1 MMNRDRLN
9 FWVRV
14 FAFFIAG
21 VFLLSFAF
29 VGLGTAN
36 ININPADLFGN
47 NNNSSQQQQQPG
59 QSVDLKDQIQAA
71 KKNLDKN
78 PKNAEAIRSLA
89 VLYYRDNQPDKAAQ
103 VLENG
108 RETLPKNPDIANLLG
123 QVYADQA
130 QKAAPGEQKKLY
142 GKAADAFA
150 AAARIQPKNA
160 QSYLFAGDAYQQA
173 GQPAEAIKYWNGY
186 LKLEPKGQQ
195 AKQVKDQIS
204 QLLKGGGT
212 TARRIREHESVTRR

>member
-9 FWVRV
+9 FWVRI

-29 VGLGTAN
+29 LGLGSAF
-36 ININPADLFGN
+36 NPLDLLN
-47 NNNSSQQQQQPG
+47 KNAPRQQQAG
-59 QSVDLKDQIQAA
+59 QTVNLQDQVQAA

-78 PKNAEAIRSLA
+78 PKSADAIRSLA
-89 VLYYRDNQPDKAAQ
+89 VLYYRGNQPDKAAQ
-103 VLENG
+103 VLEKG
-108 RETLPKNPDIANLLG
+108 RKTLPKNPDIANLLG
-123 QVYADQA
+123 QVYAQQA
-130 QKAAPGEQKKLY
+130 QTAAPGKQKKLY
-142 GKAADAFA
+142 AKSGDAFA
-150 AAARIQPKNA
+150 AATKLQPKNA
-160 QSYLFAGDAYQQA
+160 QSYLFAGQAYDQA
-173 GQPAEAIKYWNGY
+173 GQPADAIKYWNGY

-212 TARRIREHESVTRR
+212 TGGVEGNTSP

>member
-9 FWVRV
+9 FWVRI

-36 ININPADLFGN
+36 LSINPAELFGN
-47 NNNSSQQQQQPG
+47 NNNSSQQQPG
-59 QSVDLKDQIQAA
+59 QTVNLKDQIQAA

-78 PKNAEAIRSLA
+78 PKSAEAIRSLA

-103 VLENG
+103 VLEKG
-108 RETLPKNPDIANLLG
+108 RKTLPKNPDIANLLG

-130 QKAAPGEQKKLY
+130 GTAAPGEQKKLY
-142 GKAADAFA
+142 GKAGDAFA
-150 AAARIQPKNA
+150 AAAKLQPKNA
-160 QSYLFAGDAYQQA
+160 QSYLLAGQAYDQA
-173 GQPAEAIKYWNGY
+173 GQPADAIKYWNGY
-186 LKLEPKGQQ
+186 LDLEPKGQQ
-195 AKQVKDQIS
+195 AKQVKDRIS

-212 TARRIREHESVTRR
+212 TSGVSGSTSP

>member
-9 FWVRV
+9 FWVRI

-29 VGLGTAN
+29 VGLGSTGFS
-36 ININPADLFGN
+36 INPADLFSN

-59 QSVDLKDQIQAA
+59 QTVNLKDQIQAA
-71 KKNLDKN
+71 KKNFDKN

-103 VLENG
+103 VLEKG
-108 RETLPKNPDIANLLG
+108 RNTLPKNPDIANLLG
-123 QVYADQA
+123 QVYAQQA
-130 QKAAPGEQKKLY
+130 QTAAPGKQQKKLY
-142 GKAADAFA
+142 GKAGDAFA
-150 AAARIQPKNA
+150 AAAKIQPKNA
-160 QSYLFAGDAYQQA
+160 QSYLFAGQAYDQG

-204 QLLKGGGT
+204 RLLKGGGT
-212 TARRIREHESVTRR
+212 AAGVSGSTSP